1 LLIVS
6 ILVEALVDVDQRLHA
21 CVVIVDDLL
30 LVLNILHPILVA
42 GVDVDPGIVD
52 LVDLTVVVQVVV
64 VEVAHRII

>member
-1 LLIVS
+1 MPIVS

-21 CVVIVDDLL
+21 RVVIVDDLL